1 MYIKEYSIIELK
13 ELCIIKAVTMLT
25 IKSNT
30 IKFIEIKVMKA
41 KSKTVEIQIYD
52 VQCLKEGN
60 TVS

>member
-1 MYIKEYSIIELK
+1 
-13 ELCIIKAVTMLT
+13 MLT

-30 IKFIEIKVMKA
+30 IKFIEIKVTKA